1 MGLFQHK
8 HATKKSLS
16 DELEEAEELLFDAEF
31 REELR
36 AHGREYFERVL
47 NENVTLFKQDLDAT
61 IAHINTELRQQVS
74 RQLDQQMADIN
85 QVNAEL
91 RETIA
96 KRIDEQFTEYT
107 TTMKSAQDT
116 ALTSLE
122 QRAKA
127 LEQQYL
133 QLGSALEKS
142 FAYQDAMMTNS
153 VEDSKNKLGTMRRAQ
168 ELAVQELATSVKALQ
183 DQHAQLSQMLEK
195 SIVNQE
201 VMMIQAFEDNMSRII
216 EHYLVTA
223 LGDQY
228 DLKAQLPAIIQQM
241 EANKQAMVDDMK
253 L

>member
-61 IAHINTELRQQVS
+61 VAHINTELRQQVA
-74 RQLDQQMADIN
+74 RQLDQQMVDIN
-85 QVNAEL
+85 QVNVDL
-91 RETIA
+91 RQSIA
-96 KRIDEQFTEYT
+96 TRVDEQFTEYT
-107 TTMKSAQDT
+107 NTMKSAQDT
-116 ALTSLE
+116 ALASLE
-122 QRAKA
+122 QRAKD

-133 QLGSALEKS
+133 QLGAALQKS

-168 ELAVQELATSVKALQ
+168 ELAVQELAASVKALQ
-183 DQHAQLSQMLEK
+183 DQHVQLSQMLEQ

>member
-16 DELEEAEELLFDAEF
+16 DELQEAEELLFDAEF

-36 AHGREYFERVL
+36 NHGRQYFERVL

-61 IAHINTELRQQVS
+61 VAHINTELRQQVS

-91 RETIA
+91 RDTIA
-96 KRIDEQFTEYT
+96 KRIDEQFAQYSD
-107 TTMKSAQDT
+107 TMKSAQDT
-116 ALTSLE
+116 ALASLE

-127 LEQQYL
+127 LEQQFL
-133 QLGSALEKS
+133 QLGAALEKS

-153 VEDSKNKLGTMRRAQ
+153 VGESKNRLGTMQRAQ
-168 ELAVQELATSVKALQ
+168 ELAVQELAASVKTIQ
-183 DQHAQLSQMLEK
+183 DQHALLSQMLQK

-201 VMMIQAFEDNMSRII
+201 VMLINAFEENMSRII

-241 EANKQAMVDDMK
+241 ESNKQAMVDDMK